1 MPSEQIVTL
10 LRLRILVLA
19 LGEAPNA
26 GWWKSQFL
34 TPTGL
39 SYLSR
44 LYPRS
49 SFAAAVRS
57 AGEAARLVHD
67 GSIGVGQV
75 FHLFR
80 LPLDEERRL
89 ETLMQDDIRDL
100 QDDLAPLL
108 DQRDQLLARLGLLG
122 EKAPAKTLIGPQE
135 IGKLRDWRAVKL
147 TGPLAAMYYSAF
159 RDGVRVYP
167 YLIADGSRK

>member
-1 MPSEQIVTL
+1 MNLGHDL
-10 LRLRILVLA
+10 LQLRVLVLA
-19 LGEAPNA
+19 LGEASHA

-67 GSIGVGQV
+67 GSIGVGNV

-89 ETLMQDDIRDL
+89 EAALREMGADL
-100 QDDLAPLL
+100 QIELEPMLT
-108 DQRDQLLARLGLLG
+108 QREQLLARLEQLADRPST
-122 EKAPAKTLIGPQE
+122 KPATGPQE
-135 IGKLRDWRAVKL
+135 VGKLRDWRGGKL
-147 TGPLAAMYYSAF
+147 LARMAGMYAAAF
-159 RDGVRVYP
+159 RADARVYP
-167 YLIADGSRK
+167 YFKADPTAVQ

>member
-1 MPSEQIVTL
+1 MPSEQIVSL
-10 LRLRILVLA
+10 LQLRVLVLA

-57 AGEAARLVHD
+57 AGEAARFVHD
-67 GSIGVGQV
+67 STIGVGQV

-89 ETLMQDDIRDL
+89 ESGL
-100 QDDLAPLL
+100 QEGGPGLEAELAPLL
-108 DQRDQLLARLGLLG
+108 PRRDQLMTQLERMAGG
-122 EKAPAKTLIGPQE
+122 QMADAVAGPQDV
-135 IGKLRDWRAVKL
+135 GKLRDWRAGRLV
-147 TGPLAAMYYSAF
+147 PQVAALYYSAF
-159 RDGVRVYP
+159 KNNVRVYP
-167 YLIADGSRK
+167 YLRAEGKAG